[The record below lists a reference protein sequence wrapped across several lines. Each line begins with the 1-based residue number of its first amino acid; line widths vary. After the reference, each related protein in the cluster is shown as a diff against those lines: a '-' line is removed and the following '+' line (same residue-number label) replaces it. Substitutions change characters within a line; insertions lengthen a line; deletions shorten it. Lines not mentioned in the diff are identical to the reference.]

1 MDLLNSGQKL
11 SISIQK
17 AESIVEI
24 CCTITNILED
34 RLVVELPPY
43 FMRYIEFLDVG
54 CPLTVKVFSKMG
66 TIDFNT
72 VVINSPFE
80 DEFAL
85 ELDYNAMRFT
95 PNEEI
100 PVITEVAMINMK
112 SDYEWVQNKTF
123 EIATEYLK
131 FYSSIKYEIDKT
143 FDCELILP
151 KNYGTLYFKGTV
163 IEIDPIY
170 DNEYKISYSNMNEK
184 DRQSLL
190 YYMYMFDNNSI

>member
-100 PVITEVAMINMK
+100 PVITE
-112 SDYEWVQNKTF
+112 
-123 EIATEYLK
+123 IALAKLK
-131 FYSSIKYEIDKT
+131 
-143 FDCELILP
+143 
-151 KNYGTLYFKGTV
+151 
-163 IEIDPIY
+163 
-170 DNEYKISYSNMNEK
+170 
-184 DRQSLL
+184 
-190 YYMYMFDNNSI
+190 

>member
-112 SDYEWVQNKTF
+112 SDDEWVQN
-123 EIATEYLK
+123 
-131 FYSSIKYEIDKT
+131 KT